1 MIELHI
7 TSLLL
12 GGFIGLMVGTAT
24 AFFAVW
30 SVEQKSNDRFSD
42 GWDAGKLYGMKC
54 YEEEKKGESE

>member
-12 GGFIGLMVGTAT
+12 GGFIGLILVMAI

-30 SVEQKSNDRFSD
+30 SVDRRSDDRFSD
-42 GWDAGKLYGMKC
+42 GWKAGKLYGMKC
-54 YEEEKKGESE
+54 YEVEKEGEKE